1 MQFPGSSLTESS
13 VLSLIH
19 IYECFLDRVAL
30 GTGSLFTGS
39 SSDGRLLFTNIP
51 CGQFACADVYKRQV
65 LVQVKL
71 MIYEETFKY
80 LGCDSGGMLAV
91 QGWRY
96 RESQFGRN
104 MFAAG
109 SPP

>member
-1 MQFPGSSLTESS
+1 MYKRQGIFHQRIEF
-13 VLSLIH
+13 V
-19 IYECFLDRVAL
+19 RL
-30 GTGSLFTGS
+30 GVFSI
-39 SSDGRLLFTNIP
+39 RIP
-51 CGQFACADVYKRQV
+51 EDAGQPAAFFFRAEQDVYKRQV

-80 LGCDSGGMLAV
+80 LVCDAGGMLAV

-109 SPP
+109 SPCLLYTSRCV

>member
-1 MQFPGSSLTESS
+1 MCLKT
-13 VLSLIH
+13 
-19 IYECFLDRVAL
+19 
-30 GTGSLFTGS
+30 
-39 SSDGRLLFTNIP
+39 
-51 CGQFACADVYKRQV
+51 V

-80 LGCDSGGMLAV
+80 LVCDAGGMLAV

-109 SPP
+109 FPSIIWRVL